1 MLVAGWKLIFIVHK
15 IEIIMFNVLKELLGF
30 GPKVDI
36 SSLLQKGAIIVDV
49 RSPGEYAGGHSKGSV
64 NIPLDSLRNNLKKL
78 PDKEKPIITCC
89 ASGARSSSA
98 KSFLKSQG
106 YTNVHNGGSWYN
118 VKQ

>member
-1 MLVAGWKLIFIVHK
+1 
-15 IEIIMFNVLKELLGF
+15 MFNVLKELLGF
-30 GPKVDI
+30 GP
-36 SSLLQKGAIIVDV
+36 IVDV
-49 RSPGEYAGGHSKGSV
+49 RSPSEYAGGHSTGSV